1 MSKSIVSFAFPFI
14 LLWACSAHA
23 APDALSISSVVAH
36 ARATH
41 PLILEQESAL
51 RAALVLQ
58 RQAGIRPPPE
68 LDLEAG
74 YKRAGEDG
82 YELGVALLFPVERSG
97 KRSARRGVAESEVNI
112 ARVAL
117 DQACRDIELQV
128 RTQCYAFLAAEA
140 DAEAAR
146 EVANRSHAMIE
157 LLKERPAAGPG
168 MVLELRVIEAG
179 LLALQKTARDRE
191 AERDIARAAIN
202 VLLGREPSA
211 ALDLS
216 DELVVSPKPLEFDS
230 LAAAVER
237 NPNVLKRWAEV
248 ERATQAVALSAYEA
262 SPDLQVGPYYS
273 REEAGDVESV
283 VGVALSVPLANRRA
297 RRGPLAERRAEA
309 EAAWKAERMSA
320 LADVARLRRLYE
332 LAVQQANEMPA
343 ERVEA
348 LRDAA
353 ALADRQY
360 RLGAIPVSLFLEMQR
375 EYLAVQQLRH
385 EALLNALTR
394 EAELTWALGE
404 VQQGG
409 EP

>member
-1 MSKSIVSFAFPFI
+1 
-14 LLWACSAHA
+14 
-23 APDALSISSVVAH
+23 
-36 ARATH
+36 
-41 PLILEQESAL
+41 
-51 RAALVLQ
+51 
-58 RQAGIRPPPE
+58 
-68 LDLEAG
+68 
-74 YKRAGEDG
+74 
-82 YELGVALLFPVERSG
+82 
-97 KRSARRGVAESEVNI
+97 
-112 ARVAL
+112 
-117 DQACRDIELQV
+117 
-128 RTQCYAFLAAEA
+128 
-140 DAEAAR
+140 
-146 EVANRSHAMIE
+146 
-157 LLKERPAAGPG
+157 
-168 MVLELRVIEAG
+168 
-179 LLALQKTARDRE
+179 ALQKVARDRE

-216 DELVVSPKPLEFDS
+216 DELVVSPKPWEFDS
-230 LAAAVER
+230 LEAAVER

-248 ERATQAVALSAYEA
+248 ERATQAVALSTYEA

-283 VGVALSVPLANRRA
+283 VGVAVSVPLANRRA

-309 EAAWKAERMSA
+309 EAAWKAERMTV

-332 LAVQQANEMPA
+332 LAVQQANAMPA

-353 ALADRQY
+353 ELADRQY